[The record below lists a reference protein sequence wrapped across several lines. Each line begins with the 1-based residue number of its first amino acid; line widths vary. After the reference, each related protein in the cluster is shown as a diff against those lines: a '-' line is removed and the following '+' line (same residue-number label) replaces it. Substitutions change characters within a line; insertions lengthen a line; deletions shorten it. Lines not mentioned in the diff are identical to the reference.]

1 LIGYFFLTVRGDV
14 SLRKRL
20 AHAAATE
27 CGEKIIDIERKL
39 PYMFPARK
47 QYLIKLTKPEV
58 DLEYK
63 WAEDT
68 AAYKIVSTE

>member
-1 LIGYFFLTVRGDV
+1 M
-14 SLRKRL
+14 
-20 AHAAATE
+20 
-27 CGEKIIDIERKL
+27 C
-39 PYMFPARK
+39 PARK

-58 DLEYK
+58 DLKYK